1 MLPDLSD
8 LKSRRPTPSDLFSE
22 QTDDQLWLGLRA
34 LRQFLQSQGHPLFLQ
49 SLQAAIEMGE
59 QLLDAPPQ
67 SLGDVINREQF
78 IGARENIRS
87 MQTWFETTVMAIE
100 HTLEQRK
107 LNKEEQENETDLD
120 IQDSAE

>member
-1 MLPDLSD
+1 
-8 LKSRRPTPSDLFSE
+8 
-22 QTDDQLWLGLRA
+22 
-34 LRQFLQSQGHPLFLQ
+34 
-49 SLQAAIEMGE
+49 MGE

>member
-1 MLPDLSD
+1 
-8 LKSRRPTPSDLFSE
+8 
-22 QTDDQLWLGLRA
+22 
-34 LRQFLQSQGHPLFLQ
+34 
-49 SLQAAIEMGE
+49 
-59 QLLDAPPQ
+59 
-67 SLGDVINREQF
+67 
-78 IGARENIRS
+78 